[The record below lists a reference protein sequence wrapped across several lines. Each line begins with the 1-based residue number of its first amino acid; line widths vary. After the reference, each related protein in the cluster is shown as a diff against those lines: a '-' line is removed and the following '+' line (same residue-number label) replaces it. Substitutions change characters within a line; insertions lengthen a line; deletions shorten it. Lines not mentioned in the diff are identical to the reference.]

1 MSEQTIRVEFN
12 NQAVILGLSQEE
24 FDQIDAESEE
34 FLQNLV
40 QSRPVL
46 CNALERGCETSL
58 AWANKAFSAV
68 WAASCQGHRSYAE
81 SLYLGCELN
90 GRHWVDSEIPFPY
103 PCPVCF
109 DLSSCAHEVYRGN
122 SDCLAEELPC
132 GEQLQTLHERM
143 EEWDLSAKKL
153 TKINKIPEIAAIIKN
168 AEDVKPWFLEL
179 ECARWLRSFSV
190 ACDEDRWEDTLFVGY
205 HPDPENFRAELKSCE
220 AKITEILRSNG
231 IDLDDT

>member
-1 MSEQTIRVEFN
+1 MSEQPVRVELK
-12 NQAVILGLSQEE
+12 NQAVILVLSQEE
-24 FDQIDAESEE
+24 FDQIGAESVE
-34 FLQNLV
+34 FLENLV
-40 QSRPVL
+40 QTRP
-46 CNALERGCETSL
+46 ALSNGSEIGCEAGL
-58 AWANKAFSAV
+58 AWANKAFSAM
-68 WAASCQGHRSYAE
+68 WAASYQGHKSYAE

-109 DLSSCAHEVYRGN
+109 DLSACAHEVYRVN
-122 SDCLAEELPC
+122 SDCLVEELPC

-168 AEDVKPWFLEL
+168 AEDAKPWFLGL
-179 ECARWLRSFSV
+179 NCARGLRSFSV
-190 ACDEDRWEDTLFVGY
+190 ACDEDRWGDTLFVGY

-220 AKITEILRSNG
+220 ENITEILRSNG
-231 IDLDDT
+231 IDLDNM